1 MSLVHLIHRNLSNLS
16 NLEQMPL
23 FYSFKFV
30 IFHPL
35 WPKASFEDDLIK
47 RIPIFIINFNIEERV
62 VDYYEQDYHLK
73 ILP

>member
-1 MSLVHLIHRNLSNLS
+1 
-16 NLEQMPL
+16 MPL
-23 FYSFKFV
+23 FYSFMFV
-30 IFHPL
+30 IFQPL

-47 RIPIFIINFNIEERV
+47 RIPVFMENNVDERV